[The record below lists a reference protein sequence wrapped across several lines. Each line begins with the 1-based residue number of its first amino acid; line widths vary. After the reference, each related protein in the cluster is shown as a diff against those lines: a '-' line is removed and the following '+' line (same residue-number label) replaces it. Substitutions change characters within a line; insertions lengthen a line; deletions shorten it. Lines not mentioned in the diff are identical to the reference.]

1 MNDVEIKLLDRI
13 DFMLAKK
20 LCHSEFVHI
29 AGDNTM
35 EVLSRATQ
43 KLSLGLYRGGELIGA
58 YLVNSRSAPVWGD
71 RNLRFLEHFKGL
83 QGVALCV
90 IPRERGKGYGHLL
103 RDALPALAVEFD
115 CDYVWGLAD
124 TRLGNR
130 EDWLSRRALLI
141 DSPECICTAEP
152 VTWSTKEALQ
162 PWASEDAVKRW
173 YGQNFTHIA
182 IQQPSGAD
190 LVRGSKGALVNRLLG
205 SDMSDMAEN
214 EREQRSTNL
223 PLVC

>member
-1 MNDVEIKLLDRI
+1 MNDVDIKLLDRL
-13 DFMLAKK
+13 DFMMAKK
-20 LCHSEFVHI
+20 LCHDEFVHI

-35 EVLSRATQ
+35 NVLSRATQ
-43 KLSLGLYRGGELIGA
+43 KLSLGLYRGGEMIGA
-58 YLVNSRSAPVWGD
+58 YLVNNNRAPIWG
-71 RNLRFLEHFKGL
+71 RTSLGFLAHAKGL

-90 IPRERGKGYGHLL
+90 TPQERGKGYGHLL

-130 EDWLSRRALLI
+130 EDWLRRRALLI
-141 DSPECICTAEP
+141 GSPECICTAEP
-152 VTWSTKEALQ
+152 VTWSMKEALQ
-162 PWASEDAVKRW
+162 PWASEDAIKRW
-173 YGQNFTHIA
+173 YEQNFMHIA

-190 LVRGSKGALVNRLLG
+190 LARGSKGALINRLLG
-205 SDMSDMAEN
+205 SDLPEN
-214 EREQRSTNL
+214 ELEQKTTNL